1 MKKTLLLIFA
11 MIFLTACYVNGR
23 KRTYNSRT
31 EQYRV
36 EFLFEIDGIKV
47 YRFWD
52 NRAVYFTTGTGKC
65 HYKDMHTTV
74 QTLNNN

>member
-1 MKKTLLLIFA
+1 MKKKKILLIIAVLLFIFA
-11 MIFLTACYVNGR
+11 CHTNGR

-52 NRAVYFTTGTGKC
+52 NKSVYFQQEQVIANIRREVLK
-65 HYKDMHTTV
+65 YKH
-74 QTLNNN
+74 